1 MRRLLPALLSL
12 IASSIGALEIRVHP
26 SEFVY
31 AYEVDPARGLYTV
44 VVQNV
49 ALVQKEGGPV
59 AVDSLEI
66 QAIAGGQVVESLL
79 VGAAEIDKSA
89 KRLSAMEAQGILK
102 LYDFHLQTSRYL
114 AGIHFSST
122 RTLEPGTAVIVFG
135 KPLLLLGL
143 PSDGLAL
150 IARGKDATGK
160 PVEARAG
167 LKVKDHQ
174 SPNDYA
180 FPVRGT
186 WYVGAAPSLHSHH
199 RWAVNEEFAL
209 DLVALGADGKTH
221 KGDGA
226 RLEDYYGYGR
236 DVLAVAD
243 GTVVASAAG
252 GTEANDRLRRPGES
266 AEDYEKRT
274 LQAQNE
280 LLAQSD
286 KAVLGNYVVLRHA
299 GGEYSHYAHLKQ
311 GSVRV
316 KGGDTVTRGQVLGQL
331 GHTGNSTEPHLHF
344 QLTDGADPMYSR
356 GIPIVFKSVTVEGL
370 DLVGRPLQTG
380 WIVTAEK

>member
-1 MRRLLPALLSL
+1 MRGLLSGLLTL
-12 IASSIGALEIRVHP
+12 IASSVGALEIRVHP

-31 AYEVDPARGLYTV
+31 AYEVDPTRGIYTV

-59 AVDSLEI
+59 TVDSLEI
-66 QAIAGGQVVESLL
+66 QAVSGGQVVQSLL
-79 VGAAEIDKSA
+79 VGAAEIEKGA

-114 AGIHFSST
+114 AGIRLSGT
-122 RTLEPGTAVIVFG
+122 RTLEAGTAVIVFG

-150 IARGKDATGK
+150 IARGKDGAGK
-160 PVEARAG
+160 PVEARAS

-209 DLVALGADGKTH
+209 DLVALGSDGKTH

-252 GTEANDRLRRPGES
+252 GTEANDRLRQPGES

-274 LQAQNE
+274 IQAQNE

-286 KAVLGNYVVLRHA
+286 RAVLGNYVVLRHA

-316 KGGDTVTRGQVLGQL
+316 KTGDAVTRGQPLGRL

-356 GIPIVFKSVTVEGL
+356 GIPIVFKTVTVEGL